1 MYSFQMSPRLRE
13 LSFVELN
20 FLEWF
25 VFALAQGPG
34 LEYLD
39 SLLIVT
45 FCESE
50 SPSQAF
56 WKALLI

>member
-13 LSFVELN
+13 LAFVELN

-25 VFALAQGPG
+25 VFALAKGPG

-39 SLLIVT
+39 PLS
-45 FCESE
+45 
-50 SPSQAF
+50 
-56 WKALLI
+56 W